1 METAGTLQVLAEI
14 AIAIAG
20 FSGVVTALTIRTS
33 QWSELDKL
41 RLRMLLQASFA
52 TAFFSLLPLV
62 LLSTTLLDPAIW
74 VIASS
79 AWLIYMGASTIP
91 FVVRAIR
98 KSRSAP
104 DGAGRPV
111 AALVVFAVGVVG
123 LVVVV
128 QVLNVAVLRTAWP
141 HLAAMLSGLIGASVS
156 FLRLIQNLIS
166 GGSRA
171 A

>member
-1 METAGTLQVLAEI
+1 MEAASTLEVLAEI

-20 FSGVVTALTIRTS
+20 FSGVVAALTIHTA
-33 QWSELDKL
+33 QWSELDKI
-41 RLRMLLQASFA
+41 RLRALLQASLG

-62 LLSTTLLDPAIW
+62 LSSTTLRSPTVW

-79 AWLIYMGASTIP
+79 TWLIYMGASTIP
-91 FVVRAIR
+91 FVLQAMG
-98 KSRSAP
+98 KSGAAP
-104 DGAGRPV
+104 DGLGRPML
-111 AALVVFAVGVVG
+111 ALFMAIVGSAVVM
-123 LVVVV
+123 

-141 HLAAMLSGLIGASVS
+141 HLAAMLSGLFAASVA
-156 FLRLIQNLIS
+156 FIRLIQSLIS